1 MDDLGS
7 RLRQIHR
14 RVSSPEPAFDRLV
27 DRRRRKRRN
36 SRIAS
41 LAMAFIVVGA
51 GLAGAVVALGH
62 TGTARQHG
70 TADGGGTGPNLVAG
84 PGQYYYSKTQ
94 IYYDEYA
101 PNEPDLG
108 TQGPWTIEQ
117 WFGTDASGR
126 AVFVDDKAASGNIS
140 YGWNGPP
147 DKTYGPGRM
156 PLE

>member
-1 MDDLGS
+1 
-7 RLRQIHR
+7 
-14 RVSSPEPAFDRLV
+14 
-27 DRRRRKRRN
+27 
-36 SRIAS
+36 
-41 LAMAFIVVGA
+41 MAFVVDGECR
-51 GLAGAVVALGH
+51 AGAVGALGH

-156 PLE
+156 PLEDLSNLPTDSDQLYDRLVQRATGGASPNPIPTSSPG